1 MVSFKFPEIKKF
13 SVFSVFSFF
22 FGIIGLFVEPLSI
35 LAIACG
41 IAGLVQIS
49 SNPDIKF
56 KEIAKTLAIIGVVLG
71 TVAAIFLITD
81 LITMRGVFKTMADL
95 RDDLITYFGKKS
107 EDIVG
112 NISDLINITGGLEG
126 I

>member
-1 MVSFKFPEIKKF
+1 M
-13 SVFSVFSFF
+13 
-22 FGIIGLFVEPLSI
+22 FVEPLSI